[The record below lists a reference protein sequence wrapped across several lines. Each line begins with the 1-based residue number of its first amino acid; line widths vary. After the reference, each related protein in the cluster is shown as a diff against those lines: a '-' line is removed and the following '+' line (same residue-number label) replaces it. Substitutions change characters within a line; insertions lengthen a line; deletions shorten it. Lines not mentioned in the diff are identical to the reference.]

1 MGSRRQ
7 ILSEDRPRAGPQG
20 SPALQHPDSSDY
32 QTIFEEKDIGLK
44 EFKPTENIWT
54 IGKSLKLFRQNQ

>member
-1 MGSRRQ
+1 MEVVV
-7 ILSEDRPRAGPQG
+7 ILYAKTISI
-20 SPALQHPDSSDY
+20 SDSSDY

-54 IGKSLKLFRQNQ
+54 IGKSVSIV